1 MIDDEEIIALFFQ
14 RSERAIQE
22 LDHKYGKLCRS
33 LAYNIVQNRQDAEEC
48 VNDAYLG
55 AWNAIPPA
63 RPNPLRA
70 YVVRIVR
77 NISLNA
83 YWKKEAAKRGGNYT
97 IALQELEAC
106 IPGGNTVEEEIGAR
120 ELTSI
125 IAEFLDTLTRENRV
139 IFLRRYWFS
148 DSYRDIAGL
157 TGLSEKSVS
166 VRLSRIREKMR
177 RYLIER
183 EVFL

>member
-1 MIDDEEIIALFFQ
+1 M
-14 RSERAIQE
+14 
-22 LDHKYGKLCRS
+22 
-33 LAYNIVQNRQDAEEC
+33 
-48 VNDAYLG
+48 
-55 AWNAIPPA
+55 
-63 RPNPLRA
+63 
-70 YVVRIVR
+70 RIVR

-166 VRLSRIREKMR
+166 VRLSRIRDKMR
-177 RYLIER
+177 RYLVER

>member
-1 MIDDEEIIALFFQ
+1 MEDEKIIDLFFA
-14 RSERAIQE
+14 RSEQAIGE
-22 LDHKYGKLCRS
+22 LDRKYGKACRS
-33 LAYNIVQNRQDAEEC
+33 LAYRIAGSSEDAEEC

-55 AWNAIPPA
+55 LWNTIPPA
-63 RPNPLRA
+63 RPAPLFP
-70 YVVRIVR
+70 YLIKTVR